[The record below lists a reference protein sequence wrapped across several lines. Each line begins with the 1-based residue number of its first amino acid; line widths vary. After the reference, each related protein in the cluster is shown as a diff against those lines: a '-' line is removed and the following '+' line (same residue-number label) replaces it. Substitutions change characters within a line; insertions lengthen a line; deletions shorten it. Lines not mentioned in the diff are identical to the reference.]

1 MRELLPDTFS
11 RQTAYRVKIYLAAIL
26 LLLVK
31 TGLGQGFESAMGRI
45 SYRDGIEGHNPHA
58 SMISSDGKLWIYTE
72 KQLNCYDGYRVRAF
86 LDEDPPVVAR
96 LNNLLFEAPDGTIWA
111 GSYMLER
118 KARVDLCGNL
128 TIKVVTPDGRQQD
141 FQDHYQNSLPFSS
154 NDIINICS
162 DGRPGSSIYICT
174 QKGKVYRYDKSGFH
188 EVPMPLSGQLI
199 NTVYPD
205 TDGSFWI
212 GSSGRL
218 SRVSPDGQVT
228 ATYPV
233 PVSPL
238 RIVKAGPQVYALI
251 FWPEIGYRGKLVRQ
265 LLLLPGQGIQTHL
278 PIDEDTKIDITD
290 AISIKWQEE
299 EGVWHVVST
308 DDWRVFDKATNRS
321 FSFKKTY
328 PEEARGFLV
337 NNLPQELYFDQAGV
351 AYATMYSKILA
362 LKVFDLPFRKL
373 LTDGEEL
380 NSMRTILPY
389 HADTVLLSAYSGLAS
404 YNPITEETSWIRKVE
419 NEVWLHAIKLS
430 SDTLLASNHS
440 PKIKL
445 CNSSGDLFQIIPQAT
460 LDRSFLTIYAL
471 FESSSG
477 QIWLGSSSGLAAYQK
492 GSDHYRFCTDIN
504 TTGALGR
511 SSVRHITEHNNRLW
525 LGTDKG
531 LYSVHTATQAVVH
544 HFEADTTIS
553 LNYLYWSSPD
563 TCWMATNGDGLWRW
577 TPSSQLVK
585 KYNRNTIGLPNDVH
599 HAVYPDRSGRLWVP
613 SNDGLI
619 WLLPSTGEFGTFTR
633 QSGLPDNE
641 FNYNSH
647 LQLEDGRLI
656 LGGVAGAVVFHPDS
670 ILVDLQ
676 RNASLNVVYFGVPD
690 KKTGLLVDRTA
701 TWSQTHQIEL
711 SPLTNMACHLK
722 VHVAS
727 YLPLEDHQYDYR
739 IDGQHDNWIP
749 MSSNELVISGLPYG
763 EYQLSIRGRT
773 NTHAHSSEELRIPLF
788 VRQPYY
794 EKWYFWLLITLSTID
809 IGFLVFR
816 FRLRQLKLSEKRLRR
831 EVERRTQTI
840 NQDRQTIL
848 RQNTELEQLNKGKD
862 KVMSIIGH
870 EIKGNL
876 FFIGS
881 ATRQILLTIKAADY
895 DSAEALSRNIHHA
908 ALRMEGAIENLTRW
922 ATLQSGQ
929 MVLQKGEVHL
939 KPLLERLIRE
949 QQPVAE
955 RKGIELSLDIS
966 GDPTALADFNAMNIC
981 LQNLLRNALKFTDQ
995 SGSVHVNC
1003 FAQGLRVHIE
1013 VKDTGVGMDQETIN
1027 RVFSSTLQESQV
1039 GTSGEVGTGLGLNI
1053 TKELIDLQS
1062 GNLAFESKTGQGTRV
1077 IISLPLYE
1085 AES

>member
-1 MRELLPDTFS
+1 MQKLPDIFS
-11 RQTAYRVKIYLAAIL
+11 RQAAYRVKTYLVAVL
-26 LLLVK
+26 LLLAK
-31 TGLGQGFESAMGRI
+31 TGLGQGFQSAMGHI

-72 KQLNCYDGYRVRAF
+72 KQLNCYDGYRVRGF
-86 LDEDPPVVAR
+86 LDKKPPVVAR

-111 GSYMLER
+111 GSYKLER
-118 KARVDLCGNL
+118 RDKVDFCGDL
-128 TIKVVTPDGRQQD
+128 ALKVVSQNGQQRD
-141 FQDHYQNSLPFSS
+141 FQSYYQNSLPFAAST
-154 NDIINICS
+154 IINICS
-162 DGRPGSSIYICT
+162 DGRPGSPIYLCT
-174 QKGKVYRYDKSGFH
+174 LKGKVYRYDESGFQ
-188 EVPMPLSGQLI
+188 EIPMPLSGQLI
-199 NTVYPD
+199 NTVYPNA
-205 TDGSFWI
+205 DGSYWI

-218 SRVSPDGQVT
+218 SQVSSDGQIL
-228 ATYPV
+228 AAYPV
-233 PVSPL
+233 PMSPV
-238 RIVKAGPQVYALI
+238 RIVKAGPQVYGLL
-251 FWPEIGYRGKLVRQ
+251 FWPEIGYRGQLTRQ

-278 PIDEDTKIDITD
+278 PVNKDTKVDITD
-290 AISIKWQEE
+290 AICIKWQEE
-299 EGVWHVVST
+299 EGIWHIVST
-308 DDWRVFDKATNRS
+308 EDWRVFDKATNRS
-321 FSFKKTY
+321 FSFKKAY
-328 PEEARGFLV
+328 PEEAKGFLV

-351 AYATMYSKILA
+351 AYVSMFSKILA
-362 LKVFDLPFRKL
+362 LRVFNLPFRKL
-373 LTDGEEL
+373 LTEDEEL
-380 NSMRTILPY
+380 NSMRTILSY
-389 HADTVLLSAYSGLAS
+389 RADTVLLSSYSGLAS
-404 YNPITEETSWIRKVE
+404 YNPITEETFWLRKAE
-419 NEVWLHAIKLS
+419 NEVWLDAIKLS
-430 SDTLLASNHS
+430 RDTLLVSSHS
-440 PKIKL
+440 SSLEL
-445 CNSSGDLFQIIPQAT
+445 CNSSGDTFQIIPRVAQ
-460 LDRSFLTIYAL
+460 DRSFLTLYTL
-471 FESSSG
+471 FESPSG
-477 QIWLGSSSGLAAYQK
+477 QIWLGTSAGLAVYQR
-492 GSDHYRFCTDIN
+492 GGDHYEFCTEIN
-504 TTGALGR
+504 TAGTLGR

-525 LGTDKG
+525 LATNKG
-531 LYSVHTATQAVVH
+531 LYSLNTATQAVEH

-553 LNYLYWSSPD
+553 VNYLYWPSPD
-563 TCWMATNGDGLWRW
+563 TCWMATNGSGLWRW
-577 TPSSQLVK
+577 TPSSQVVK
-585 KYNRNTIGLPNDVH
+585 KYNRSLPNDVH

-619 WLLPSTGEFGTFTR
+619 WLMPSTGEFGTFTR

-670 ILVDLQ
+670 VLVDLD

-690 KKTGLLVDRTA
+690 KETGLLADRTA
-701 TWSQTHQIEL
+701 EWSQTQQIEL

-722 VHVAS
+722 LHLAS

-763 EYQLSIRGRT
+763 EYQLRIRGRT
-773 NTHAHSSEELRIPLF
+773 NTYAHSSEELRIPLL

-794 EKWYFWLLITLSTID
+794 EKWYFWLLIALSTIG
-809 IGFLVFR
+809 IGFLLFR

-840 NQDRQTIL
+840 L
-848 RQNTELEQLNKGKD
+848 RQNTELEELNKGKD

-881 ATRQILLTIKAADY
+881 ATRHILQTIRAEDY
-895 DSAEALSRNIHHA
+895 DSAEALSRNIHLA

-922 ATLQSGQ
+922 ATLQSGK
-929 MVLQKGEVHL
+929 MVIQKGKVHL

-981 LQNLLRNALKFTDQ
+981 LQNLLRNAIKFTDQ
-995 SGSVHVNC
+995 SGSVRVNC
-1003 FAQGLRVHIE
+1003 FPQDNRAYLE
-1013 VKDTGVGMDQETIN
+1013 VKDTGTGMDQDIIN
-1027 RVFSSTLQESQV
+1027 RVFANTLQESQV

-1053 TKELIDLQS
+1053 TKELIGLQS
-1062 GNLAFESKTGQGTRV
+1062 GELNFKSEIGQGTTV
-1077 IISLPLYE
+1077 IVTLPLYE
-1085 AES
+1085 TES

>member
-1 MRELLPDTFS
+1 MQELPDIFN
-11 RQTAYRVKIYLAAIL
+11 RQTAYQVKTHLAAVL
-26 LLLVK
+26 LLLAT
-31 TGLGQGFESAMGRI
+31 TGLGQGFQSALGSI

-86 LDEDPPVVAR
+86 LDEKPPVVSR
-96 LNNLLFEAPDGTIWA
+96 LNNLLFEAPDGAIWA
-111 GSYMLER
+111 GSYSLER
-118 KARVDLCGNL
+118 RAQVDICGDL
-128 TIKVVTPDGRQQD
+128 TLKVVSQDGKQHD
-141 FQDHYQNSLPFSS
+141 FQEYYQNRLPFSTS
-154 NDIINICS
+154 DIINICS
-162 DGRPGSSIYICT
+162 DGRPRSPVYLCT
-174 QKGKVYRYDKSGFH
+174 LRGTVYRYDESGFH

-199 NTVYPD
+199 TTLYPD
-205 TDGSFWI
+205 TDGSFWV

-218 SRVSPDGQVT
+218 SQVSPDGQIT
-228 ATYPV
+228 ATYSV

-238 RIVKAGPQVYALI
+238 RIVRAGPQVYSLY
-251 FWPEIGYRGKLVRQ
+251 FWPEIVYNGQAIRQ
-265 LLLLPGQGIQTHL
+265 LLLLPGQGIQPHL
-278 PIDEDTKIDITD
+278 PINADTEIDITD
-290 AISIKWQEE
+290 AVSIQWQEE
-299 EGVWHVVST
+299 EGFWHIVST
-308 DDWRVFDKATNRS
+308 DDWRVFDKTTNRS
-321 FSFKKTY
+321 FSFKKAY

-362 LKVFDLPFRKL
+362 LKVFNLPFRKL
-373 LTDGEEL
+373 FTEDEDL
-380 NSMRTILPY
+380 NSMRAILSY
-389 HADTVLLSAYSGLAS
+389 RTDTVLLSGYSGLAR

-419 NEVWLHAIKLS
+419 NEAWLDALKLG
-430 SDTLLASNHS
+430 SDTLLTCSHS
-440 PKIKL
+440 HSLKS
-445 CNSSGDLFQIIPQAT
+445 CSSRGAPFQIIPELAS
-460 LDRSFLTIYAL
+460 DRSFLTIYTL
-471 FESSSG
+471 FEAPPG
-477 QIWLGSSSGLAAYQK
+477 QIWLGTSAGLAAYQR
-492 GSDHYRFCTDIN
+492 GEDHYRFCTDIN

-511 SSVRHITEHNNRLW
+511 SSVRHITEHDNRLW
-525 LGTDKG
+525 LATNKG
-531 LYSVHTATQAVVH
+531 LYSLNTATQAVTH
-544 HFEADTTIS
+544 HFEADTAIS
-553 LNYLYWSSPD
+553 LNYLYWASPD
-563 TCWMATNGDGLWRW
+563 TCWMATNGSGLWRW

-585 KYNRNTIGLPNDVH
+585 KYNRSTIGLPNDVH
-599 HAVYPDRSGRLWVP
+599 HAVYPDRSGRLWIP

-619 WLLPSTGEFGTFTR
+619 WLMPSTGEFGTFTR

-670 ILVDLQ
+670 ILVDLD

-690 KKTGLLVDRTA
+690 KKTGLLVDRTS

-749 MSSNELVISGLPYG
+749 MSGNELVISGLPYG
-763 EYQLSIRGRT
+763 EYQLRIRGRT
-773 NTHAHSSEELRIPLF
+773 NTYAHSSEELRIPLF

-794 EKWYFWLLITLSTID
+794 EKWYFWLLITLSTTG
-809 IGFLVFR
+809 IGFLLFR
-816 FRLRQLKLSEKRLRR
+816 FRLRQLKLSEKRLRQ

-881 ATRQILLTIKAADY
+881 ATRQILQTIRAEDY
-895 DSAEALSRNIHHA
+895 DSAEALSRNIHLA

-929 MVLQKGEVHL
+929 MVIQKEKVNL

-981 LQNLLRNALKFTDQ
+981 LQNLLRNAIKFTDQ
-995 SGSVHVNC
+995 SGCVRVNC
-1003 FAQGLRVHIE
+1003 FTQGHRAYIE
-1013 VKDTGVGMDQETIN
+1013 VKDTGIGMTQETIN
-1027 RVFSSTLQESQV
+1027 RVFSSTLQESRV

-1062 GNLAFESKTGQGTRV
+1062 GELAFENKTGQGTTV
-1077 IISLPLYE
+1077 IVTLPLYKT
-1085 AES
+1085 ES

>member
-1 MRELLPDTFS
+1 MILNQQGGNSSLSTSRYPVLAGLTVFLLC
-11 RQTAYRVKIYLAAIL
+11 
-26 LLLVK
+26 LVACF
-31 TGLGQGFESAMGRI
+31 GRAQGFQSTFGSI
-45 SYRDGIEGHNPHA
+45 SYRDGIGGHTPQA
-58 SMISSDGKLWIYTE
+58 SLISSDGKLWIYTE
-72 KQLNCYDGYRVRAF
+72 KQLNCYDGYRVSAF
-86 LDEDPPVVAR
+86 LDGNPPVVSR
-96 LNNLLFEAPDGTIWA
+96 FNNLLFEAPDGTIWA
-111 GSYMLER
+111 GSYTFER
-118 KARVDLCGNL
+118 KEQVDLCGNL
-128 TIKVVTPDGRQQD
+128 TMQVVSPDGQQQS
-141 FQDHYQNSLPFSS
+141 FQEHYQNSLPFSS
-154 NDIINICS
+154 RDIINVCS
-162 DGRPGSSIYICT
+162 DGRPGSSIYLCT
-174 QKGKVYRYDKSGFH
+174 RNGKVYRYDQSGFH

-199 NTVYPD
+199 NTVYPN

-218 SRVSPDGQVT
+218 SLVSPDGQIT
-228 ATYPV
+228 ANYSV

-238 RIVKAGPQVYALI
+238 RIVRAGPQVYSLY
-251 FWPEIGYRGKLVRQ
+251 FWPEIVYNGQVIRQ
-265 LLLLPGQGIQTHL
+265 LLLLSGQGIQSHL
-278 PIDEDTKIDITD
+278 PINEDTEIDITD
-290 AISIKWQEE
+290 AVSIKWQEE
-299 EGVWHVVST
+299 EGIWHIVSKE
-308 DDWRVFDKATNRS
+308 DWRVFDKATNRS
-321 FSFKKTY
+321 FSFKQAY
-328 PEEARGFLV
+328 PEEARGFVV
-337 NNLPQELYFDQAGV
+337 NNLSQELYFDQAGV

-362 LKVFDLPFRKL
+362 LQVFNLPFRKL
-373 LTDGEEL
+373 FTEDDEL
-380 NSMRTILPY
+380 SSLRTILSY
-389 HADTVLLSAYSGLAS
+389 RADTILLSGYSGLAS
-404 YNPITEETSWIRKVE
+404 YNPITGETSWIRKTE
-419 NEVWLHAIKLS
+419 NEVWLDAIKLS
-430 SDTLLASNHS
+430 PDTLLTSSHASVL
-440 PKIKL
+440 KR
-445 CNSSGDLFQIIPQAT
+445 CNSSGDPFQTIPKANPS
-460 LDRSFLTIYAL
+460 RSFLTIYTL
-471 FESSSG
+471 FENSSG
-477 QIWLGSSSGLAAYQK
+477 QIWLGTSAGLATYQS
-492 GSDHYRFCTDIN
+492 GDDHYQFCTEIN
-504 TTGALGR
+504 KVGALGR
-511 SSVRHITEHNNRLW
+511 SSIRHITEQNNRLW
-525 LGTDKG
+525 LATNKG
-531 LYSVHTATQAVVH
+531 LYSLHTETNAVAH

-585 KYNRNTIGLPNDVH
+585 KYNRSSTGLPNDVH
-599 HAVYPDRSGRLWVP
+599 HAVYADHSGRLWVP

-619 WLLPSTGEFGTFTR
+619 WLMPPTGEFGTFTR

-656 LGGVAGAVVFHPDS
+656 LGGVAGAVIFHPDS

-701 TWSQTHQIEL
+701 EWSQSQQIEL

-722 VHVAS
+722 LHLAS

-739 IDGQHDNWIP
+739 IDGQHDNWVP

-763 EYQLSIRGRT
+763 EYQLRIRGRT
-773 NTHAHSSEELRIPLF
+773 NTYAHSSEELRIPLF

-794 EKWYFWLLITLSTID
+794 EKWYFWLLIALSTIG
-809 IGFLVFR
+809 IGFLLFR

-831 EVERRTQTI
+831 EVGRRT
-840 NQDRQTIL
+840 QTIL
-848 RQNTELEQLNKGKD
+848 RQNTELEELNRGKD

-881 ATRQILLTIKAADY
+881 ATRQILQTIRAEDY
-895 DSAEALSRNIHHA
+895 DSAEALSRNIHLA

-929 MVLQKGEVHL
+929 MVIQKEKVDL

-966 GDPTALADFNAMNIC
+966 GAPTALADFNAMNIC

-995 SGSVHVNC
+995 SGSIRVNGFTRGHRAC
-1003 FAQGLRVHIE
+1003 IE
-1013 VKDTGVGMDQETIN
+1013 VKDSGVGMDQEIIN
-1027 RVFSSTLQESQV
+1027 RVFSSTLQESRV

-1062 GNLAFESKTGQGTRV
+1062 GELTFESKTDQGTTV
-1077 IISLPLYE
+1077 TITLPLYE
-1085 AES
+1085 RR

>member
-11 RQTAYRVKIYLAAIL
+11 RQAAYRVKIYLAAIL

-278 PIDEDTKIDITD
+278 TVNKETKVDITN
-290 AISIKWQEE
+290 AICIKWQEE
-299 EGVWHVVST
+299 EGIWHIVST
-308 DDWRVFDKATNRS
+308 DDWRVFDKTAS
-321 FSFKKTY
+321 QPFSFKKAY

-351 AYATMYSKILA
+351 AYASMYSKILA
-362 LKVFDLPFRKL
+362 LKVFKLPFRKL
-373 LTDGEEL
+373 LTEEEEL
-380 NSMRTILPY
+380 YSMRAILSY
-389 HADTVLLSAYSGLAS
+389 RADTVLLSSYSGLAG
-404 YNPITEETSWIRKVE
+404 YNPITEEIFWIRKAE
-419 NEVWLHAIKLS
+419 DEVWLDAIKLS
-430 SDTLLASNHS
+430 ADTLLASNHS
-440 PKIKL
+440 SRIKL
-445 CNSSGDLFQIIPQAT
+445 CNRSGDAFQIIPQAT
-460 LDRSFLTIYAL
+460 PDRSFLTIYTL
-471 FESSSG
+471 FESPSG
-477 QIWLGSSSGLAAYQK
+477 QIWLGTSAGLAAYQK

-504 TTGALGR
+504 TTGALER

-525 LGTDKG
+525 LATDKG
-531 LYSVHTATQAVVH
+531 LYSLNTETRTVEH

-553 LNYLYWSSPD
+553 INYLYWASPD
-563 TCWMATNGDGLWRW
+563 TCWMATNGSGLWRW
-577 TPSSQLVK
+577 TPSSQFIK
-585 KYNRNTIGLPNDVH
+585 KYNRNSTVLPNDVH

-619 WLLPSTGEFGTFTR
+619 WLMPSTGEFGSFTR

-647 LQLEDGRLI
+647 LQLDDGRLV
-656 LGGVAGAVVFHPDS
+656 LGGVAGVVVFHPDS
-670 ILVDLQ
+670 ILVDQ
-676 RNASLNVVYFGVPD
+676 KRDASLNVVYFGVPD
-690 KKTGLLVDRTA
+690 KETGLLTDRTA
-701 TWSQTHQIEL
+701 EWAQTQQIEL
-711 SPLTNMACHLK
+711 STLTNMACHLK

-763 EYQLSIRGRT
+763 EYQLRIRGRT
-773 NTHAHSSEELRIPLF
+773 NTYAHNSEELRIPLF
-788 VRQPYY
+788 VQKPYY
-794 EKWYFWLLITLSTID
+794 EKWYFWLLIALGTTG

-816 FRLRQLKLSEKRLRR
+816 FRLRQLRHSEKRLRQ

-881 ATRQILLTIKAADY
+881 ATRQILQTIRAEDY

-922 ATLQSGQ
+922 ATLQSGK
-929 MVLQKGEVHL
+929 MVIQRDKVRLR
-939 KPLLERLIRE
+939 PLLERLIRE

-995 SGSVHVNC
+995 SGSIRVSC
-1003 FAQGLRVHIE
+1003 FTRDQRACLE
-1013 VKDTGVGMDQETIN
+1013 VKDSGIGMEQEIIN
-1027 RVFSSTLQESQV
+1027 RVFSSTLQESRV

-1053 TKELIDLQS
+1053 TKELIGLQS
-1062 GNLAFESKTGQGTRV
+1062 GELAFESKTGQGTTV
-1077 IISLPLYE
+1077 IVTLPLYE
-1085 AES
+1085 EES

>member
-1 MRELLPDTFS
+1 MQELPDIFN
-11 RQTAYRVKIYLAAIL
+11 RQAAYRAKTNLVAVL
-26 LLLVK
+26 LLLAT
-31 TGLGQGFESAMGRI
+31 TGRGQGFQSVLGNI

-86 LDEDPPVVAR
+86 LDEKPPVVSR
-96 LNNLLFEAPDGTIWA
+96 LNNLLFEAPDGAIWA
-111 GSYMLER
+111 GSYKHER
-118 KARVDLCGNL
+118 RAKADFCRDLAL
-128 TIKVVTPDGRQQD
+128 KVVSKDGQQHD
-141 FQDHYQNSLPFSS
+141 FQSYYQSKLPFSTS
-154 NDIINICS
+154 DIINICS
-162 DGRPGSSIYICT
+162 DGHPGSPVYLCT
-174 QKGKVYRYDKSGFH
+174 SKSKVYRYDESGFH
-188 EVPMPLSGQLI
+188 EVSVPLSGQLI
-199 NTVYPD
+199 NTIYPD
-205 TDGSFWI
+205 ADGSYWI

-218 SRVSPDGQVT
+218 SQVSPDGQVT
-228 ATYPV
+228 ATYTLPI
-233 PVSPL
+233 SPL
-238 RIVKAGPQVYALI
+238 RIVKAGPQVYALN
-251 FWPEIGYRGKLVRQ
+251 FWPKIDYNGQLVRQ
-265 LLLLPGQGIQTHL
+265 LLLLPGQGVQTHL
-278 PIDEDTKIDITD
+278 RVNKQTKVDITD

-299 EGVWHVVST
+299 ERIWHIVTT
-308 DDWRVFDKATNRS
+308 DDWQVFDKTTNRS
-321 FSFKKTY
+321 FSFKQTH
-328 PEEARGFLV
+328 PEEARGFII

-362 LKVFDLPFRKL
+362 LKVFNLPFRKL
-373 LTDGEEL
+373 FTEDEEL
-380 NSMRTILPY
+380 NSMRAILSY
-389 HADTVLLSAYSGLAS
+389 RTDTVLLSGYSGLAS
-404 YNPITEETSWIRKVE
+404 YNPITEETSWIRKAE
-419 NEVWLHAIKLS
+419 NAVWLDAIKLS
-430 SDTLLASNHS
+430 RDTLLTSGHSSN
-440 PKIKL
+440 L
-445 CNSSGDLFQIIPQAT
+445 ERCNSSGTPFQAIPRLAPN
-460 LDRSFLTIYAL
+460 RSFLTIYTL
-471 FESSSG
+471 FEASAG
-477 QIWLGSSSGLAAYQK
+477 QIWLGTSAGLAVYQRE
-492 GSDHYRFCTDIN
+492 DNYYRFCTEAN
-504 TTGALGR
+504 TAGALGR
-511 SSVRHITEHNNRLW
+511 SSVRHITEQNDRLW
-525 LGTDKG
+525 LATNKG
-531 LYSVHTATQAVVH
+531 LYSLNTATQAATH
-544 HFEADTTIS
+544 HFEADTAIS
-553 LNYLYWSSPD
+553 LNYLYWASPD
-563 TCWMATNGDGLWRW
+563 TCWMATNGSGLWRW

-585 KYNRNTIGLPNDVH
+585 KYNRSTIGLPNDVH
-599 HAVYPDRSGRLWVP
+599 HAVYPDRSGRLWIP

-619 WLLPSTGEFGTFTR
+619 WLMPSTGEFGTFTR

-670 ILVDLQ
+670 ILVDLD

-690 KKTGLLVDRTA
+690 KKTGLLVDRTE
-701 TWSQTHQIEL
+701 TWSQTRQIEL

-763 EYQLSIRGRT
+763 EYQLRIRGRT
-773 NTHAHSSEELRIPLF
+773 NTYAHSSEELRIPLF

-794 EKWYFWLLITLSTID
+794 EKWYFWLLIILSAIG
-809 IGFLVFR
+809 IGFLLFR
-816 FRLRQLKLSEKRLRR
+816 FRLRQLKLSEKRLRQ

-881 ATRQILLTIKAADY
+881 ATRQILQTIRTEDY

-929 MVLQKGEVHL
+929 MVIQKDKVLL

-966 GDPTALADFNAMNIC
+966 GDPIALADFNAMNIC

-995 SGSVHVNC
+995 SGCVRVNC
-1003 FAQGLRVHIE
+1003 FAQGHRAYIK
-1013 VKDTGVGMDQETIN
+1013 VKDTGMGMDQETIN
-1027 RVFSSTLQESQV
+1027 RVFSSTLQESRV

-1053 TKELIDLQS
+1053 TKELIGLQS
-1062 GNLAFESKTGQGTRV
+1062 GELTFESEAGQGTTV
-1077 IISLPLYE
+1077 IVALPLYE
-1085 AES
+1085 EKR